1 LKYRTFYGYP
11 ASIIEAFNVKITG
24 EATMA
29 LTRRFSLILFVFF
42 FVFFQFQAF
51 AQQSQ
56 VVFVNS
62 SSKELK
68 RTAHRLRIP
77 VDQLRKAR
85 EALQEA
91 TNLAIKTDPPPVNQL
106 SNLVRSWQNINRS
119 NANGVVDSFIQ
130 DLRAQAAQPKDV
142 SAYQTA
148 TSTAM
153 SLLQSQQSQSS
164 SGADYE
170 KILDTINS
178 WPDPPASFGEKTA
191 TYRKDLETQLKS
203 QSIMNLANSN
213 PEKAYE
219 LLSQSQ
225 DKKSVN
231 FSDYYPAIQVA
242 RNLMNK
248 GKKDEAMKIIDQT
261 ENNFAQQ
268 ANDPRTL
275 DAYGSFVSM
284 VSSMGFPATDA
295 IVEKYVTQLTTQPQ
309 QSTCAAKVQSGQ
321 TTLLDLTCSES
332 KILNV
337 VRNLSSRPGLAMK
350 TLNSA
355 PGLKAKLDRIGGI
368 DSFTSSSMSGQPISV
383 YTYDT
388 RNNNTPQVISSFSSG
403 GGISVSTNSPD
414 KLLQE
419 LRGKAETSPSLVKQK
434 LRSTIKGPEDIDV
447 LITLANSASSQDPEL
462 GSLALDLAQ
471 ELLPQVEPL
480 QKRTST
486 LQSMVRA
493 YRQVDGEVDP
503 ELLKTGFIL
512 ADQLRQEQADRIR
525 NLPGMTTAM
534 SANLQNLTSSSAD
547 QLETFLVSE
556 LSRDSFDLAMRYV
569 RSMDNGLLKLNSLV
583 QIVQA
588 LSQQY

>member
-1 LKYRTFYGYP
+1 
-11 ASIIEAFNVKITG
+11 
-24 EATMA
+24 MA
-29 LTRRFSLILFVFF
+29 LIRRFSLILFVFF
-42 FVFFQFQAF
+42 FVCFQLQVF

-77 VDQLRKAR
+77 VNQLKNAR

-91 TNLAIKTDPPPVNQL
+91 TNLAIKTEPPPINQL
-106 SNLVRSWQNINRS
+106 SNLVRAWQNINRS
-119 NANGVVDSFIQ
+119 NAKGVVDSFIQ
-130 DLRAQAAQPKDV
+130 DLRAQAAQPKDF

-148 TSTAM
+148 TSAAI
-153 SLLQSQQSQSS
+153 SLLQSQQSQSTT
-164 SGADYE
+164 GMDYE
-170 KILDTINS
+170 TILDTISS
-178 WPDPPASFGEKTA
+178 WPDPPASFGEKAA

-203 QSIMNLANSN
+203 QSIMNMANSN

-225 DKKSVN
+225 EKKSFN
-231 FSDYYPAIQVA
+231 SNDIYASAQVA
-242 RNLMNK
+242 RSLLNK

-261 ENNFAQQ
+261 MNNLSQQ
-268 ANDPRTL
+268 ANDPRAL
-275 DAYGSFVSM
+275 DAYGSFVSI
-284 VSSMGFPATDA
+284 ATSLGLPGSDV
-295 IVEKYVTQLTTQPQ
+295 IVEKYVTQLMTQPQ

-368 DSFTSSSMSGQPISV
+368 DSFAYSSMSGSQPISV

-388 RNNNTPQVISSFSSG
+388 RNNNNQQVISSFSSG
-403 GGISVSTNSPD
+403 GGVSTNSPD

-434 LRSTIKGPEDIDV
+434 LRSTIKGPEDIDM
-447 LITLANSASSQDPEL
+447 LISLANNASSQDPEL
-462 GSLALDLAQ
+462 GSLALDFAQ

-486 LQSMVRA
+486 LQNMVRA

-512 ADQLRQEQADRIR
+512 ADQLRQEQFDKIR
-525 NLPGMTTAM
+525 NLPGITAAM
-534 SANLQNLTSSSAD
+534 SANLQNLTTSNAD
-547 QLETFLVSE
+547 QLEAFLVSE
-556 LSRDSFDLAMRYV
+556 LSRDSFDMAMRYV